1 MGNNKAPIKATS
13 PRCLRCCPSPC
24 CGPCVSYCI
33 FDLES
38 AVFDTRHIYQ
48 RACREL
54 LATYNRTL
62 PEAVL
67 MQCGPMETPEMA
79 ELICRKCSLPIVW
92 EQFLMQLNEHTCEL
106 IANPPLMEGVE
117 RLVQHLHC
125 NCIGLA
131 LITSSK
137 RSLFCQKI
145 RGHEEFFE
153 LFDHV
158 LCADE
163 YNQPK
168 PQPDCYL
175 LAMELFCERPP
186 PDCCLAFDGTTK
198 GVQAARDA
206 RLQVIML
213 PDPELPC
220 CYSELATQ
228 RLETLKDFDPEDFG
242 MPYLAPL
249 PEPTPE
255 PTPRSSRVEKRVLTS
270 QLEEEEVR
278 DSTLDEEAPP
288 PEEPAE
294 EAA

>member
-1 MGNNKAPIKATS
+1 MCDRKAPITAT
-13 PRCLRCCPSPC
+13 PARCLRCCPAPC
-24 CGPCVSYCI
+24 CEPCISYCI

-54 LATYNRTL
+54 LASYNKTL

-67 MQCGPMETPEMA
+67 MRCGPMETPEMA
-79 ELICRKCSLPIVW
+79 ELICRKCELPVVW
-92 EQFLMQLNEHTCEL
+92 EQFLVQLNEHTCEL

-117 RLVQHLHC
+117 RLVCHLHS

-131 LITSSK
+131 LITASK
-137 RSLFCQKI
+137 RSMFCKKI
-145 RGHEEFFE
+145 RGHEEFFK
-153 LFDHV
+153 LFNHV

-175 LAMELFCERPP
+175 LAMELFCDKPP
-186 PDCCLAFDGTTK
+186 AECCLAFDGTTK

-206 RLQVIML
+206 HLQVVML

-220 CYSELATQ
+220 CWSELATQ
-228 RLETLKDFDPEDFG
+228 RLETLNDFDPEDFG
-242 MPYLAPL
+242 MPYLEPL
-249 PEPTPE
+249 PEPSPPPSPRGSAADKTL
-255 PTPRSSRVEKRVLTS
+255 TRSS
-270 QLEEEEVR
+270 QEEEVR
-278 DSTLDEEAPP
+278 GSTQEEEAPAADA
-288 PEEPAE
+288 PADDAE
-294 EAA
+294 